1 MLKHITIIL
10 LCQLFGEITAK
21 LANIQIP
28 GPVIGMVILFCILC
42 LIGNTPK
49 ELEKVTNFLLGFLPL
64 FFVPAGVG
72 VIKSLDILSKSWVP
86 VTLSV
91 LLGTA
96 ITIAVTGFLMQIL
109 NRR

>member
-1 MLKHITIIL
+1 MIL
-10 LCQLFGEITAK
+10 LCQLSGEITAK

-49 ELEKVTNFLLGFLPL
+49 ELEKVTDFLLGFLPL

-72 VIKSLDILSKSWVP
+72 VIKSLDVLSKSWIP
-86 VTLSV
+86 ITLAIII
-91 LLGTA
+91 GTA
-96 ITIAVTGFLMQIL
+96 LTIAATGFLMQIL